1 MILLLHAFEIAA
13 AHSSPA
19 AVNKLLSRSPSVMQE
34 PFCASHCLSSRGLH
48 SPWKGSWGDIPWLCV
63 LDEKV
68 VYGSQGISGTFH
80 GAALLGSFKSMYL
93 VWSHFLKY
101 HSQFLVFLFF
111 FFRWCLPCLCWMV
124 LLRCTLIQ
132 MVFAFFLRHPCLPL
146 TLPPSWPG
154 ARMPFQAKPEKKSRH
169 PKVVGVVDGI
179 RENISQPGT
188 IFLCTCHYLTKKE
201 FIIVSPKD
209 HTSSW

>member
-48 SPWKGSWGDIPWLCV
+48 SPWKASWGDIPWLCV

-68 VYGSQGISGTFH
+68 VYGSQGIYGTFH

-111 FFRWCLPCLCWMV
+111 FFRWCSPMFVLGGTTQMYLNLDGLCFFFETSLP
-124 LLRCTLIQ
+124 TSYPTT
-132 MVFAFFLRHPCLPL
+132 FLAWCQDAI
-146 TLPPSWPG
+146 PG
-154 ARMPFQAKPEKKSRH
+154 KTREKEQA
-169 PKVVGVVDGI
+169 PKGG
-179 RENISQPGT
+179 G
-188 IFLCTCHYLTKKE
+188 CC
-201 FIIVSPKD
+201 
-209 HTSSW
+209 

>member
-1 MILLLHAFEIAA
+1 
-13 AHSSPA
+13 
-19 AVNKLLSRSPSVMQE
+19 
-34 PFCASHCLSSRGLH
+34 
-48 SPWKGSWGDIPWLCV
+48 
-63 LDEKV
+63 
-68 VYGSQGISGTFH
+68 
-80 GAALLGSFKSMYL
+80 MYL
-93 VWSHFLKY
+93 NLDG
-101 HSQFLVFLFF
+101 
-111 FFRWCLPCLCWMV
+111 LC
-124 LLRCTLIQ
+124 
-132 MVFAFFLRHPCLPL
+132 FFFLRHPCLPL

-209 HTSSW
+209 HTSSWWRRQLLCLNWTMHHLISPACFLISNKYIPSITAVQGCQILCKLDDRTLRVPEENAD